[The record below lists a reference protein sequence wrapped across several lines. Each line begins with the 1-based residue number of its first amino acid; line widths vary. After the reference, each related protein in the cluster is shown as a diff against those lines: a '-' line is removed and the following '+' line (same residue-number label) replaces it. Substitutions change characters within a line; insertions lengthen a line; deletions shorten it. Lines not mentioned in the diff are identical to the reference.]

1 MAGNRPGKNPGNPE
15 SDPDKNIARI
25 PPEEIGTTGA
35 TASSGSPGNIPAEQ
49 KTLIGRQQELAALRQ
64 MLTTSRLVTVTGLGG
79 VGKTRTALGAAARAA
94 PDFPDG
100 AWLVELSGLYDGELL
115 VHAVAATLRAT
126 DHTTRSQEEVLAAHL
141 QDKRLLLVLDTC
153 EHLLG
158 PVTTLAEQLL
168 RAAPGLH
175 ILATS
180 RQPLGLD
187 EERPLALGPLTD
199 PADAVELFTR
209 RAEAALPGFALS
221 AAEQLVVERICT
233 RLDGLPLAIELAAG
247 LLGVATLDDL
257 LSGIADRF
265 QLLIS
270 SGDDS
275 RHGTLRTAIGWSH
288 ELCRP
293 QERLLWA
300 RLSVFTGDFSLAA
313 AQEVCGDAVL
323 DPADIPVL
331 LAGLVDKSL
340 LVRDPGP
347 GGQGREQESGSAS
360 EQGPGDDRFRQLDTV
375 RAYGAEWLHRLDEEA
390 ARRTRHLAWCQSLAE
405 RGERDWFGPGQ
416 AAVFRATQR
425 EHAQLCAA
433 LDFALSGLATP
444 QQQRAGMRLA
454 GTLWFYWVG
463 CGLLGDGRYWL
474 DRALVHARGPGPER
488 LKALW
493 VNGYVAILQGDSAT
507 AVEMLTDCRAQAL
520 RTGDDTAYAYSTH
533 RLGCAALMRDDH
545 RVAQRYFEASLDRYA
560 DLDELNSN
568 VMMARIELAM
578 SLAFQGDLETAV
590 GLVEKAR
597 DLCEL
602 HGERWAKAYALYV
615 LAFAAWADGRHEEA
629 DELARECLSINYEF
643 RDLVGMVLPI
653 EVIALLQASRGRSRQ
668 AAVLQG
674 AAQRIWRKVGLPLFG
689 SAYFNAPHDTAVG
702 LAVADLGAAEYEA
715 AFALGA
721 RLSLEEA
728 VGSAREV
735 SSAGTY

>member
-1 MAGNRPGKNPGNPE
+1 
-15 SDPDKNIARI
+15 
-25 PPEEIGTTGA
+25 
-35 TASSGSPGNIPAEQ
+35 
-49 KTLIGRQQELAALRQ
+49 

-79 VGKTRTALGAAARAA
+79 VGKTRTALRAAAQAA

-126 DHTTRSQEEVLAAHL
+126 DHTTRSQEAVLAGHL
-141 QDKRLLLVLDTC
+141 AEKRLLLVLDTC
-153 EHLLG
+153 EHLIG
-158 PVTTLAEQLL
+158 PVTALAEQLL
-168 RAAPGLH
+168 HAAPGLH

-199 PADAVELFTR
+199 PADAVELFTQ
-209 RAEAALPGFALS
+209 RAEAAQPGFTLS
-221 AAEQLVVERICT
+221 APDRLVAERICT
-233 RLDGLPLAIELAAG
+233 RLDGIPLAIELAAG
-247 LLGVATLDDL
+247 LLGVGTLDDL

-270 SGDDS
+270 SGDES

-288 ELCRP
+288 ELCKP
-293 QERLLWA
+293 QERLLWS
-300 RLSVFTGDFSLAA
+300 RLSVFTGDFSLTA

-323 DPADIPVL
+323 DPAGIPVL

-340 LVRDPGP
+340 LVRERGADDSS
-347 GGQGREQESGSAS
+347 GQA
-360 EQGPGDDRFRQLDTV
+360 PGDDRFRQLDTV

-390 ARRTRHLAWCQSLAE
+390 VRRTRHLAWCQSLAE

-444 QQQRAGMRLA
+444 EQQRAGMRLA

-474 DRALVHARGPGPER
+474 DRALVHAREPGPER

-493 VNGYVAILQGDSAT
+493 VNGYVAILQGDSGT

-545 RVAQRYFEASLDRYA
+545 RVAQGYFEASLERYA

-653 EVIALLQASRGRSRQ
+653 EVIALLQASRGHSRQ

-702 LAVADLGAAEYEA
+702 LAVADLGPAEYEA

-735 SSAGTY
+735 SSAGMR